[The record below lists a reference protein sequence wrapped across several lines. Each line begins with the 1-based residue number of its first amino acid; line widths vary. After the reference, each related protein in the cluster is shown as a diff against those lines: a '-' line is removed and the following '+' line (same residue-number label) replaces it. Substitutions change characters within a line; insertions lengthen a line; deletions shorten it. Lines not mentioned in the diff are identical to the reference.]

1 VQVLRYTICVSLPAK
16 ISFISAL
23 LAERY
28 SSGTY
33 IFTMSFDK
41 TKAIRNAERYLSQG
55 KLRAAIGEYKQI
67 VENDS
72 KDIGTLNMLGDL
84 YAKNA
89 EKNEAVQCFTQVAE
103 HYGNQGFA
111 QKAIAVYNKISRLQ
125 PDSLEISAKL
135 AELYQSKG
143 SFSEARQH
151 YTALAEQYQNKGRK
165 IEALAIWKQIAQ
177 LDPANTEVYLKIAE
191 AYWAENQKDEAAESF
206 TEAGFRFAEQ
216 NLHEAALTAFARALE
231 IRQNDFKALNGFVKA
246 QIQLGYSDE
255 AAKTLEK
262 LLEQQPFNRDILYL
276 LVDCH
281 IDTSNPLEAEKAVV
295 RLVEQEPA
303 NYPKFLELVKIY
315 LKNSDLDSA
324 TRILS
329 MSSEHLLVGGQAEEF
344 LKWVNEI
351 LARNPEQLD
360 ALRLL
365 VRYHSWR
372 HDEEAFKQSLERLA
386 EVARLNGDDDEER
399 NALSQLVM
407 VAPQE
412 VEYIKRLREINDK
425 YGYTDD
431 IPPAPVSEK
440 AEANTESGA
449 LEFESFALVKE
460 ADDSGAVPSTYDFG
474 EYKPS
479 ENGNGHRETADETL
493 DAEIIEERAIP
504 GGDAAQ
510 RITEAN
516 IVAEDLSPSDE
527 VRLQKEIE
535 STEFYVENGYAEL
548 AEKSLIALEL
558 EFGYRPEL
566 QALSEKVRGTSPAAV
581 EEKPETAEP
590 PQTEEKAEE
599 TAAAA
604 DEPDAA
610 EGAGEPAGEDETAEA
625 EEITPPAELAEVGE
639 ITAPEQSAAAGET
652 PLPERMADPAVLSMN
667 MEEFR
672 NELGLED
679 SEAPDDGDYE
689 THYHMAVAYQEMGL
703 MEEAIK
709 EYQDA
714 INVVAPNDG
723 SRRFFQCANLLG
735 HCFVEK
741 GMPNLAVMWFRRALE
756 TRGLMDEEK
765 QGLWYELAHAY
776 EADGDADKAFKY
788 FEKIYAE
795 NVDYR
800 DVGKRLE
807 RLHVNH

>member
-1 VQVLRYTICVSLPAK
+1 
-16 ISFISAL
+16 
-23 LAERY
+23 
-28 SSGTY
+28 
-33 IFTMSFDK
+33 MSFDK

-84 YAKNA
+84 YAKNS

-111 QKAIAVYNKISRLQ
+111 QKAIAIYNKISRLQ

-216 NLHEAALTAFARALE
+216 NQHEAALTAFGRALE

-281 IDTSNPLEAEKAVV
+281 IDTSNPQEAEKAVV

-303 NYPKFLELVKIY
+303 NYPKFLDLVKIY

-386 EVARLNGDDDEER
+386 EVARLVGDDDEER

-407 VAPQE
+407 AAPQE

-425 YGYTDD
+425 HGYTDD
-431 IPPAPVSEK
+431 IPQAPEK
-440 AEANTESGA
+440 AEANPDSGA

-460 ADDSGAVPSTYDFG
+460 SDDSDVPSTYDFG

-479 ENGNGHRETADETL
+479 ENGNGHRERPDETL
-493 DAEIIEERAIP
+493 EAEIIEEKAIP
-504 GGDAAQ
+504 GGGAAQ
-510 RITEAN
+510 QITEAN
-516 IVAEDLSPSDE
+516 IVANDLSASDE
-527 VRLQKEIE
+527 IRLQKEIE
-535 STEFYVENGYAEL
+535 STEFYIENGYGEL
-548 AEKSLIALEL
+548 AEKSLVALEL

-566 QALSEKVRGTSPAAV
+566 QALSEKVRGPGASAV
-581 EEKPETAEP
+581 EEKQVTAEP
-590 PQTEEKAEE
+590 QLEEKVEE
-599 TAAAA
+599 TV
-604 DEPDAA
+604 AA
-610 EGAGEPAGEDETAEA
+610 EVEPVEAAHEEETAEA
-625 EEITPPAELAEVGE
+625 EEITSPEVEE
-639 ITAPEQSAAAGET
+639 ITASGQLVEPDEI
-652 PLPERMADPAVLSMN
+652 PLPESMADPAVLSMN
-667 MEEFR
+667 MQEFR

-679 SEAPDDGDYE
+679 SEAPDDGDDYE

-714 INVVAPNDG
+714 INAVAPHDG

>member
-1 VQVLRYTICVSLPAK
+1 
-16 ISFISAL
+16 
-23 LAERY
+23 
-28 SSGTY
+28 
-33 IFTMSFDK
+33 MSFDK

-84 YAKNA
+84 YAKNS
-89 EKNEAVQCFTQVAE
+89 EKNEAVQCFIQVAE

-125 PDSLEISAKL
+125 PDSLEVSAKL

-151 YTALAEQYQNKGRK
+151 YTVLAEQYQNKGRK
-165 IEALAIWKQIAQ
+165 IEALAVWKQIAQ
-177 LDPANTEVYLKIAE
+177 LDSTNTEVYLKIAE

-216 NLHEAALTAFARALE
+216 NQHEAALTAFARALE

-262 LLEQQPFNRDILYL
+262 LLQQQPFNRDILYL

-281 IDTSNPLEAEKAVV
+281 IDTSNPQEAEKAVV

-386 EVARLNGDDDEER
+386 EVARLVGDDDEER

-431 IPPAPVSEK
+431 IPPAPEK
-440 AEANTESGA
+440 AEANPESGA

-460 ADDSGAVPSTYDFG
+460 ADDTAAPATYDFG

-479 ENGNGHRETADETL
+479 ENGNGHREKPDETL
-493 DAEIIEERAIP
+493 EAEIIEEKAIA

-510 RITEAN
+510 HITEAN
-516 IVAEDLSPSDE
+516 IVADDLSPSDE
-527 VRLQKEIE
+527 IRLQKEIE
-535 STEFYVENGYAEL
+535 STEFYVENGYGEL

-566 QALSEKVRGTSPAAV
+566 IALSEKVRGTSAAAAV
-581 EEKPETAEP
+581 EEKEETVEVQQVEEKVEETTAVVDEAVEAAEPTREEETAEV
-590 PQTEEKAEE
+590 EEIAPHEE
-599 TAAAA
+599 
-604 DEPDAA
+604 AA
-610 EGAGEPAGEDETAEA
+610 EVE
-625 EEITPPAELAEVGE
+625 E
-639 ITAPEQSAAAGET
+639 ITAPEPSVET
-652 PLPERMADPAVLSMN
+652 SEIPLPETMADPAVLSMN
-667 MEEFR
+667 MAEFR

-714 INVVAPNDG
+714 INAVAPNDG

-776 EADGDADKAFKY
+776 EADGDQDKAFKY

>member
-1 VQVLRYTICVSLPAK
+1 
-16 ISFISAL
+16 
-23 LAERY
+23 
-28 SSGTY
+28 
-33 IFTMSFDK
+33 MSFDK

-67 VENDS
+67 VENDT

-84 YAKNA
+84 YAKNS

-125 PDSLEISAKL
+125 PDSLEVSAKL

-206 TEAGFRFAEQ
+206 TEAGFRFSEQ

-281 IDTSNPLEAEKAVV
+281 IDTSNPQEAEKAVV

-303 NYPKFLELVKIY
+303 NYPKFLDLVKIY
-315 LKNSDLDSA
+315 LKIGDLDSA

-425 YGYTDD
+425 HGYTDD
-431 IPPAPVSEK
+431 IPQAPEK
-440 AEANTESGA
+440 TEANPESGA

-460 ADDSGAVPSTYDFG
+460 GDDDGAVGPTYDFG

-479 ENGNGHRETADETL
+479 ENGNGHRERPDETL
-493 DAEIIEERAIP
+493 EAEIIEEKAVP

-516 IVAEDLSPSDE
+516 IVAEALSPSDE
-527 VRLQKEIE
+527 IRLQKEIE
-535 STEFYVENGYAEL
+535 STEFYIENGYGEL
-548 AEKSLIALEL
+548 AEKSLVALEL

-566 QALSEKVRGTSPAAV
+566 QALSEKVRGTSAAAV
-581 EEKPETAEP
+581 EEKHVTAEP
-590 PQTEEKAEE
+590 PQPEEKVEE
-599 TAAAA
+599 TAAAKV
-604 DEPDAA
+604 EPVQ
-610 EGAGEPAGEDETAEA
+610 AGGPAHEEETAEV
-625 EEITPPAELAEVGE
+625 EEINPRANPPEVEE
-639 ITAPEQSAAAGET
+639 ITAPEQSVETVET
-652 PLPERMADPAVLSMN
+652 PLPESMVDPAVLSMN
-667 MEEFR
+667 MQEFR
-672 NELGLED
+672 NELGLEE

-714 INVVAPNDG
+714 INAVAPHDG

-756 TRGLMDEEK
+756 TRGLLDEEK

>member
-1 VQVLRYTICVSLPAK
+1 
-16 ISFISAL
+16 
-23 LAERY
+23 
-28 SSGTY
+28 
-33 IFTMSFDK
+33 MSFDK

-55 KLRAAIGEYKQI
+55 KLRAAISEYKQI

-72 KDIGTLNMLGDL
+72 RDIGTLNMLGDL
-84 YAKNA
+84 YAKNS
-89 EKNEAVQCFTQVAE
+89 EKNEAVECFIQVAE
-103 HYGNQGFA
+103 HYGKQGFA
-111 QKAIAVYNKISRLQ
+111 QKAIAIYNKISRLQ
-125 PDSLEISAKL
+125 PDSLEVSAKL

-151 YTALAEQYQNKGRK
+151 YTTLAEQYQNKGRK

-177 LDPANTEVYLKIAE
+177 LDPTNTEVYLKIAE
-191 AYWAENQKDEAAESF
+191 SYWAENQKDEAAESF
-206 TEAGFRFAEQ
+206 TEAGFRFSEQ

-262 LLEQQPFNRDILYL
+262 LLDQQPFNRDILYL

-281 IDTSNPLEAEKAVV
+281 IDTNNPEEAEKAVV

-315 LKNSDLDSA
+315 LKNADLDSA

-329 MSSEHLLVGGQAEEF
+329 MSSEHLLVGGQADEF

-386 EVARLNGDDDEER
+386 EVARLNDDVDEER

-407 VAPQE
+407 AAPQE
-412 VEYIKRLREINDK
+412 VEYVKRLSEINEQF
-425 YGYTDD
+425 GYTDE
-431 IPPAPVSEK
+431 IPQARAAAGDEGSLE
-440 AEANTESGA
+440 GA
-449 LEFESFALVKE
+449 MEFENFAVVK
-460 ADDSGAVPSTYDFG
+460 DPDAVPSTYDFG

-479 ENGNGHRETADETL
+479 ENGNGHRETPDETL
-493 DAEIIEERAIP
+493 EAEIIEEMAAA
-504 GGDAAQ
+504 GGDRAEQ
-510 RITEAN
+510 ITEEN
-516 IVAEDLSPSDE
+516 FVADDLSASEE

-535 STEFYVENGYAEL
+535 SIEFYVENGYGEL
-548 AEKSLIALEL
+548 AEKSLRALEE

-566 QALSEKVRGTSPAAV
+566 KAVSERVRGTVAPTPMPAA
-581 EEKPETAEP
+581 EEKL
-590 PQTEEKAEE
+590 E
-599 TAAAA
+599 TAA
-604 DEPDAA
+604 P
-610 EGAGEPAGEDETAEA
+610 AEA
-625 EEITPPAELAEVGE
+625 EEKVEEIPVAAEKSVESRELTLEEGPAGFGDALPAD
-639 ITAPEQSAAAGET
+639 ET
-652 PLPERMADPAVLSMN
+652 PETLETAETSEASGAVVPENTDGPPLPSMDID
-667 MEEFR
+667 ELR
-672 NELGLED
+672 SELGLEE
-679 SEAPDDGDYE
+679 SETADDGDYE

-714 INVVAPNDG
+714 INAVAPNDG
-723 SRRFFQCANLLG
+723 TRRFFQCANLLG

-756 TRGLMDEEK
+756 TPGLVDEEK
-765 QGLWYELAHAY
+765 QGLWYEMAHAY
-776 EADGDADKAFKY
+776 EADGDPDKAFKY

>member
-1 VQVLRYTICVSLPAK
+1 
-16 ISFISAL
+16 
-23 LAERY
+23 
-28 SSGTY
+28 
-33 IFTMSFDK
+33 MSFDK

-84 YAKNA
+84 YAKNS
-89 EKNEAVQCFTQVAE
+89 EKNEAVQCFIQVAE

-111 QKAIAVYNKISRLQ
+111 QKAIAIYNKISRLQ
-125 PDSLEISAKL
+125 PDSLEVSAKL

-151 YTALAEQYQNKGRK
+151 YTVLAEQYQNKGRK

-191 AYWAENQKDEAAESF
+191 AYWAEDQKDEAAESF
-206 TEAGFRFAEQ
+206 TEAGFRFSEQ

-231 IRQNDFKALNGFVKA
+231 IRSNDFKALNGFVKA
-246 QIQLGYSDE
+246 QIQLGYTDE
-255 AAKTLEK
+255 AAATLEK
-262 LLEQQPFNRDILYL
+262 LLVQQPFNRDILYL

-281 IDTSNPLEAEKAVV
+281 IDTSNPQEAEKAVV

-386 EVARLNGDDDEER
+386 EVARMNGDDDEER

-425 YGYTDD
+425 HGYTDD
-431 IPPAPVSEK
+431 IPTAPEK
-440 AEANTESGA
+440 AEANPESGA

-460 ADDSGAVPSTYDFG
+460 ADEAAVPSTYDFG

-479 ENGNGHRETADETL
+479 ENGNGHREEPDETL
-493 DAEIIEERAIP
+493 EAEIIEEKAIP

-510 RITEAN
+510 QITEAN
-516 IVAEDLSPSDE
+516 IVSEDLSPSDE
-527 VRLQKEIE
+527 IRIQKEIE
-535 STEFYVENGYAEL
+535 STEFYIENGYGEL
-548 AEKSLIALEL
+548 AEKSLTALEL

-566 QALSEKVRGTSPAAV
+566 IALGEKVRGTSAAAV
-581 EEKPETAEP
+581 EEKQETAEPSQTPETAEP
-590 PQTEEKAEE
+590 PQAEEKVEE
-599 TAAAA
+599 TVAAA

-610 EGAGEPAGEDETAEA
+610 EGAPEPVGEA
-625 EEITPPAELAEVGE
+625 EEETTEVEEITSQEEAPEVEE
-639 ITAPEQSAAAGET
+639 ITAPEQSVEADET
-652 PLPERMADPAVLSMN
+652 IVPESMPDSAVPSMD

-679 SEAPDDGDYE
+679 SEVTDDGDYE

-714 INVVAPNDG
+714 INAVAPNDG

-776 EADGDADKAFKY
+776 EADGDQDKAFKY

>member
-1 VQVLRYTICVSLPAK
+1 
-16 ISFISAL
+16 
-23 LAERY
+23 
-28 SSGTY
+28 
-33 IFTMSFDK
+33 MSFDK

-84 YAKNA
+84 YAKNS

-125 PDSLEISAKL
+125 PDSLEVSAKL

-143 SFSEARQH
+143 SYSEARQH

-206 TEAGFRFAEQ
+206 TEAGFRFSEQ
-216 NLHEAALTAFARALE
+216 NLHEAALTAFSRALE

-281 IDTSNPLEAEKAVV
+281 IDTSNPQEAEKAVV

-303 NYPKFLELVKIY
+303 NYPKFLDLVKIY
-315 LKNSDLDSA
+315 LKISDLDSA

-407 VAPQE
+407 AAPQE

-425 YGYTDD
+425 HGYTDD
-431 IPPAPVSEK
+431 IPPTPEN
-440 AEANTESGA
+440 AEANIESGA

-460 ADDSGAVPSTYDFG
+460 ADDSAATSTYDFG

-479 ENGNGHRETADETL
+479 ENGNGHRERPDETL
-493 DAEIIEERAIP
+493 EAEIIEEKAGP

-510 RITEAN
+510 QITEAN
-516 IVAEDLSPSDE
+516 IIAEALSPSDE
-527 VRLQKEIE
+527 IRLQKEIE
-535 STEFYVENGYAEL
+535 STEFYIENGYSEL

-566 QALSEKVRGTSPAAV
+566 RALSEKVRGPGAVAV
-581 EEKPETAEP
+581 EEKPEMAEP
-590 PQTEEKAEE
+590 PQPEEKVEE
-599 TAAAA
+599 TAAAEV
-604 DEPDAA
+604 EPVEAGGPA
-610 EGAGEPAGEDETAEA
+610 EPVHEVETAEA
-625 EEITPPAELAEVGE
+625 EELIPRAEAPEVEE
-639 ITAPEQSAAAGET
+639 ITAPEQSVEAGET
-652 PLPERMADPAVLSMN
+652 SLPESMMDPAVLSMN

-679 SEAPDDGDYE
+679 SEAPDDGDDYE

-714 INVVAPNDG
+714 INAVAPSDG

-756 TRGLMDEEK
+756 TRGLLDEEK

>member
-1 VQVLRYTICVSLPAK
+1 
-16 ISFISAL
+16 
-23 LAERY
+23 
-28 SSGTY
+28 
-33 IFTMSFDK
+33 MSFDK

-67 VENDS
+67 VENDT

-84 YAKNA
+84 YAKNS
-89 EKNEAVQCFTQVAE
+89 EKNEAVQCFIQVAE

-125 PDSLEISAKL
+125 PDSLEVSAKL

-151 YTALAEQYQNKGRK
+151 YTTLAEQYQNKGRK

-206 TEAGFRFAEQ
+206 TEAGFRFSEQ

-231 IRQNDFKALNGFVKA
+231 IRSNDFKALNGFVKA

-281 IDTSNPLEAEKAVV
+281 IDTNNPQEAEKAVV

-303 NYPKFLELVKIY
+303 NYQKFLELVKIY

-372 HDEEAFKQSLERLA
+372 HDEDAFKQSLERLA

-425 YGYTDD
+425 HGYTDD
-431 IPPAPVSEK
+431 IPPAPEK
-440 AEANTESGA
+440 AEANPESGA

-460 ADDSGAVPSTYDFG
+460 ADDSAVPSTYDFG
-474 EYKPS
+474 EYKAS
-479 ENGNGHRETADETL
+479 ENGNGHRDREDETL
-493 DAEIIEERAIP
+493 EAEIIEEKAVR

-510 RITEAN
+510 QITEAN
-516 IVAEDLSPSDE
+516 IVADDLSASDE
-527 VRLQKEIE
+527 IRLQKEIE
-535 STEFYVENGYAEL
+535 STEFYVENGYVEL
-548 AEKSLIALEL
+548 AEKSLVALEL

-566 QALSEKVRGTSPAAV
+566 QALSEKVRGTDAPAAEEKQVTAEPAEV
-581 EEKPETAEP
+581 EEKI
-590 PQTEEKAEE
+590 EEI
-599 TAAAA
+599 AAAEV
-604 DEPDAA
+604 EPV
-610 EGAGEPAGEDETAEA
+610 ESVSEEETAEA
-625 EEITPPAELAEVGE
+625 GEIIPQAESAEVE
-639 ITAPEQSAAAGET
+639 EVTAPEQSVEAGDT
-652 PLPERMADPAVLSMN
+652 PLPETMTDPAVPSMDMN
-667 MEEFR
+667 EFR
-672 NELGLED
+672 NELGLQD

-714 INVVAPNDG
+714 ISAAAPNDG

-776 EADGDADKAFKY
+776 EADGDPDKAFKY

>member
-1 VQVLRYTICVSLPAK
+1 
-16 ISFISAL
+16 
-23 LAERY
+23 
-28 SSGTY
+28 
-33 IFTMSFDK
+33 MSFDK

-72 KDIGTLNMLGDL
+72 KDIGSLNMLGDL
-84 YAKNA
+84 YAKNS
-89 EKNEAVQCFTQVAE
+89 EKNEAVQCFIQVAE

-125 PDSLEISAKL
+125 PDSMEVSAKL

-177 LDPANTEVYLKIAE
+177 LDPSNTEVYLKIAE
-191 AYWAENQKDEAAESF
+191 AYWAENQKDEAAASF
-206 TEAGFRFAEQ
+206 TEAGFRFSEQ

-246 QIQLGYSDE
+246 QIQLGYSDD

-262 LLEQQPFNRDILYL
+262 LLVQQPFNRDILYL

-281 IDTSNPLEAEKAVV
+281 IDTDNAEEAEKAVI

-303 NYPKFLELVKIY
+303 NYPKFLDLVKLY
-315 LKNSDLDSA
+315 LKSGDLDSS

-386 EVARLNGDDDEER
+386 EVARLNNDDDEER

-425 YGYTDD
+425 YGYTEDV
-431 IPPAPVSEK
+431 PPAAEK
-440 AEANTESGA
+440 AEAKFDGSV
-449 LEFESFALVKE
+449 EFENFALVK
-460 ADDSGAVPSTYDFG
+460 DSDNSSVASTYDFG

-479 ENGNGHRETADETL
+479 ENGNGHRETPDETL
-493 DAEIIEERAIP
+493 EAEIIEEAANSA
-504 GGDAAQ
+504 GDTAQ
-510 RITEAN
+510 PISEEN
-516 IVAEDLSPSDE
+516 IVSEELSASDE
-527 VRLQKEIE
+527 IRLQKEIE
-535 STEFYVENGYAEL
+535 STEFYIENGYGEL

-566 QALSEKVRGTSPAAV
+566 RALSEKVRGPNAPAA
-581 EEKPETAEP
+581 EEKQTTAEP
-590 PQTEEKAEE
+590 PQAEEKVEE
-599 TAAAA
+599 TVAVA
-604 DEPDAA
+604 DEPV
-610 EGAGEPAGEDETAEA
+610 EAGEPAHEAEA
-625 EEITPPAELAEVGE
+625 AEVEGTAPNAEAAETEEITSSGESAEDV
-639 ITAPEQSAAAGET
+639 ET
-652 PLPERMADPAVLSMN
+652 VSESTADPAVPSMN
-667 MEEFR
+667 MEELR
-672 NELGLED
+672 TELGLED
-679 SEAPDDGDYE
+679 TDAPDSGDYE

-714 INVVAPNDG
+714 LNAVPPNDG

-756 TRGLMDEEK
+756 TRDLVDEEK

-788 FEKIYAE
+788 FEKIYAV

>member
-1 VQVLRYTICVSLPAK
+1 
-16 ISFISAL
+16 
-23 LAERY
+23 
-28 SSGTY
+28 
-33 IFTMSFDK
+33 MSFDK

-84 YAKNA
+84 YAKNS

-125 PDSLEISAKL
+125 PDSLEVSAKL

-151 YTALAEQYQNKGRK
+151 YTVLAEQYQNKGRK

-191 AYWAENQKDEAAESF
+191 AYWAENQKDEAAQSF
-206 TEAGFRFAEQ
+206 TEAGFRFSEQ

-281 IDTSNPLEAEKAVV
+281 IDTSNPQEAEKAVV

-315 LKNSDLDSA
+315 LKINDLDSA

-431 IPPAPVSEK
+431 IPPAPEK

-449 LEFESFALVKE
+449 LEFESFALVRE
-460 ADDSGAVPSTYDFG
+460 ADDSAAPSTYDFG

-479 ENGNGHRETADETL
+479 ENGNGHREQPDETL
-493 DAEIIEERAIP
+493 EAEIIEEKAIP
-504 GGDAAQ
+504 GGDAARQ
-510 RITEAN
+510 ITEAH
-516 IVAEDLSPSDE
+516 IVADDLSASDE
-527 VRLQKEIE
+527 IRLQKEIE
-535 STEFYVENGYAEL
+535 STEFYIENGYGEL
-548 AEKSLIALEL
+548 AEKSLTALEL

-566 QALSEKVRGTSPAAV
+566 KALSEKVRGTSAAVV
-581 EEKPETAEP
+581 EEKPEMAEP
-590 PQTEEKAEE
+590 AETEEKVEE
-599 TAAAA
+599 PTAAEV
-604 DEPDAA
+604 EPV
-610 EGAGEPAGEDETAEA
+610 EPAHEEETAEA
-625 EEITPPAELAEVGE
+625 GEITPQAELPEIEE
-639 ITAPEQSAAAGET
+639 ITAPEESIEAGET
-652 PLPERMADPAVLSMN
+652 PLPESAADPAAPSMN
-667 MEEFR
+667 MDEFR
-672 NELGLED
+672 NELGLQDPEV
-679 SEAPDDGDYE
+679 PDDGDYE

-714 INVVAPNDG
+714 INAVAPNDG

-756 TRGLMDEEK
+756 TRGLLDEEK

-776 EADGDADKAFKY
+776 EADGDPDKAFKY

-800 DVGKRLE
+800 DIGKRLE

>member
-1 VQVLRYTICVSLPAK
+1 
-16 ISFISAL
+16 
-23 LAERY
+23 
-28 SSGTY
+28 
-33 IFTMSFDK
+33 MSFDK

-55 KLRAAIGEYKQI
+55 KLRAAISEYKQI
-67 VENDS
+67 VENDT

-84 YAKNA
+84 YAKNS
-89 EKNEAVQCFTQVAE
+89 EKKEAVECFIQVAE
-103 HYGNQGFA
+103 HYGKQGFA
-111 QKAIAVYNKISRLQ
+111 QKAIAVYNKISRLE
-125 PDSLEISAKL
+125 PDSLEVSAKL

-151 YTALAEQYQNKGRK
+151 YTKLAEQYQNKGRK

-177 LDPANTEVYLKIAE
+177 LDTTNTEVYLKIAE

-206 TEAGFRFAEQ
+206 TEAGFRFSEQ

-262 LLEQQPFNRDILYL
+262 LLQQQPHNRDILYL

-281 IDTSNPLEAEKAVV
+281 IDTNNPVEAEKAVV

-315 LKNSDLDSA
+315 LKSGDLDSA

-344 LKWVNEI
+344 LKWVDEI

-386 EVARLNGDDDEER
+386 EVARLNDNVDEER

-407 VAPQE
+407 AAPQE
-412 VEYIKRLREINDK
+412 VEYIKRLREINDR
-425 YGYTDD
+425 YGFADE
-431 IPPAPVSEK
+431 IPEPGLSEK
-440 AEANTESGA
+440 IEANPDRSM
-449 LEFESFALVKE
+449 EFESFALVGE
-460 ADDSGAVPSTYDFG
+460 AESGPVPSTYDFG

-479 ENGNGHRETADETL
+479 ENGNGHREPADETL
-493 DAEIIEERAIP
+493 EAEIIEEKAAS
-504 GGDAAQ
+504 GDDPTEL
-510 RITEAN
+510 ITEEN
-516 IVAEDLSPSDE
+516 FVAEELSASDE
-527 VRLQKEIE
+527 IRLQKEIE
-535 STEFYVENGYAEL
+535 STEFYVDNGYAEL
-548 AEKSLIALEL
+548 AEKSLKALED

-566 QALSEKVRGTSPAAV
+566 KALSERIRGTSAPAVANEHQEIADPALA
-581 EEKPETAEP
+581 EEKSDETAVAAEEAVETAEIE
-590 PQTEEKAEE
+590 T
-599 TAAAA
+599 TAAPEAEA
-604 DEPDAA
+604 PVEEIDAA
-610 EGAGEPAGEDETAEA
+610 GDEQAASPEEQHEVTGKTAFEHPVEPAQPSMDLDE
-625 EEITPPAELAEVGE
+625 L
-639 ITAPEQSAAAGET
+639 
-652 PLPERMADPAVLSMN
+652 
-667 MEEFR
+667 R

-679 SEAPDDGDYE
+679 SESPDNGDYE

-703 MEEAIK
+703 MEDAIK

-714 INVVAPNDG
+714 INAVAPNDG

-756 TRGLMDEEK
+756 THGLLDEEK

-776 EADGDADKAFKY
+776 EADGDPDKAFKY

-800 DVGKRLE
+800 DVGNRLQ

>member
-1 VQVLRYTICVSLPAK
+1 
-16 ISFISAL
+16 
-23 LAERY
+23 
-28 SSGTY
+28 
-33 IFTMSFDK
+33 MSFDK

-84 YAKNA
+84 YAKNS
-89 EKNEAVQCFTQVAE
+89 EKNEAVQCFIQVAE

-125 PDSLEISAKL
+125 PDSLEVSAKL

-151 YTALAEQYQNKGRK
+151 YTVLAEQYQNKGRK
-165 IEALAIWKQIAQ
+165 IEALAVWKQIAQ
-177 LDPANTEVYLKIAE
+177 LDSTNTEVYLKIAE

-206 TEAGFRFAEQ
+206 TEAGFRFSEQ
-216 NLHEAALTAFARALE
+216 NQHEAALTAFARALE

-262 LLEQQPFNRDILYL
+262 LLQQQPFNRDILYL

-281 IDTSNPLEAEKAVV
+281 IDTSNPQEAEKAVV

-303 NYPKFLELVKIY
+303 NYPKFLDLVKIY
-315 LKNSDLDSA
+315 LKISDLDSA

-386 EVARLNGDDDEER
+386 EVARLVGDDDEER

-431 IPPAPVSEK
+431 IPPAPEK
-440 AEANTESGA
+440 AEANPESGA

-460 ADDSGAVPSTYDFG
+460 ADDTAAPATYDFG

-479 ENGNGHRETADETL
+479 ENGNGHREKPDETL
-493 DAEIIEERAIP
+493 EAEIIEEKAIA

-510 RITEAN
+510 HITEAN
-516 IVAEDLSPSDE
+516 IVADDLSPSDE
-527 VRLQKEIE
+527 IRLQKEIE
-535 STEFYVENGYAEL
+535 STEFYVENGYGEL

-566 QALSEKVRGTSPAAV
+566 IALSEKVRGTSAAAAV
-581 EEKPETAEP
+581 EEKEETVEVQQVEEKVEETTAVVDEAVEAAEPTREEETAEV
-590 PQTEEKAEE
+590 EEIAPHEE
-599 TAAAA
+599 
-604 DEPDAA
+604 AA
-610 EGAGEPAGEDETAEA
+610 EVE
-625 EEITPPAELAEVGE
+625 E
-639 ITAPEQSAAAGET
+639 ITAPEPSVET
-652 PLPERMADPAVLSMN
+652 SEIPLPETMADPAVLSMN
-667 MEEFR
+667 MAEFR

-714 INVVAPNDG
+714 INAVAPNDG

-776 EADGDADKAFKY
+776 EADGDQDKAFKY